1 MSEQIAEILQRIN
14 DLERAVSE
22 TVVRGKISEI
32 DPNKQLVRVA
42 YGSAEKP
49 MLTAWLPVKPL
60 RSGKAIVWWFPE
72 IGEGVTVI
80 SPGNLLLGEVY
91 PGSYHGE
98 FPAPSNNPEL
108 FLVEFGD
115 GSKVSHDRENGKLT
129 VVNVGDVEITTQ
141 QNLTINTT
149 GNATVNAEKKVSIN
163 STAKNISLN
172 EGMGVVTGSCVCPLT
187 GLPHSDFSTQVTAGK

>member
-1 MSEQIAEILQRIN
+1 MIDEQEILERIN
-14 DLERAVSE
+14 ELERAVAE
-22 TVVRGKISEI
+22 MVVRGKISEA
-32 DPNKQLVRVA
+32 DPVKQKVRVA

-49 MLTAWLPVKPL
+49 MVTAWLPIKPM
-60 RSGKAIVWWFPE
+60 RSGQAIVWWFPE
-72 IGEGVTVI
+72 VGEGVTVI
-80 SPGNLLLGEVY
+80 SPGNLVMGEVY
-91 PGSYHGE
+91 PGSYHADR
-98 FPAPSNNPEL
+98 PAPSDNPSL

-149 GNATVNAEKKVSIN
+149 GSATVNAEENVSIN

-172 EGMGVVTGSCVCPLT
+172 GGAGVVTGAHKCHYT
-187 GLPHSDFSTQVTAGK
+187 GAPHGDCSAQVKAGK